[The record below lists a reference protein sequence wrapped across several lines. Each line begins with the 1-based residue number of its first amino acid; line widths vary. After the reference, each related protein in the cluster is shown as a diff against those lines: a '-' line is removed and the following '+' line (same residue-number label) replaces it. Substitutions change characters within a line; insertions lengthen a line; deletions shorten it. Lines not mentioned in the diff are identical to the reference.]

1 MKTMKPITALEQK
14 QIKSTLEEKGIDLS
28 KLKEINT
35 DNTFEGDKINLLQY
49 DFIKQEYSTYYR
61 IGAEYIDKEKENA
74 LVVTPKIKKID
85 WAKMFMYCFSSAEEQ
100 NSFSEI
106 YDIDFDQKP
115 IETDTLKGVLTP
127 LLLFHFVSTV
137 KKITSKGLKKGYVN
151 REENLH
157 KVKGRI
163 DFLQNFRKNVLLKRE
178 ERVFCRYNEYSED
191 IRENRLI
198 KKALLFC
205 ERMFN
210 VISKENSDNFSDVQ
224 TTLNQCIS
232 AFENVSDDIEYW
244 EVKYTKSHKLYKE
257 YDVAI
262 KLAKMILRRYSFNI
276 HNVENSKQEQTVPVF
291 WIDMSLL
298 YEHYVLGLLRETY
311 GKETIIY
318 QKNFN
323 NKFIPDFL
331 FKGKTEKLIL
341 DTKYKT
347 KYSNTEIEGHDI
359 CQLSG
364 YARYKPI
371 RKMLGIK
378 NETTIIPCVIIYPKK
393 ANEDKPIIAFAK
405 DKTIISQSKPVDDIV
420 EFYKLCV
427 ELPIE

>member
-1 MKTMKPITALEQK
+1 MTTY
-14 QIKSTLEEKGIDLS
+14 QIKEHEKLPNEISPCERKEKYNNKNIFKWD
-28 KLKEINT
+28 KLQQ
-35 DNTFEGDKINLLQY
+35 GDVWGY
-49 DFIKQEYSTYYR
+49 YAYYR
-61 IGAEYIDKEKENA
+61 IGAEYIDKEKETA

-115 IETDTLKGVLTP
+115 IETNAFKGVLTP

-210 VISKENSDNFSDVQ
+210 VISKGTNNKFSDVQ

-232 AFENVSDDIEYW
+232 AFDNVSDDIEYW

-311 GKETIIY
+311 GNQIIY
-318 QKNFN
+318 QKGFRVG
-323 NKFIPDFL
+323 IPDFL
-331 FKGKTEKLIL
+331 FKGEKEKLIL
-341 DTKYKT
+341 DTKYKPRYDGDR
-347 KYSNTEIEGHDI
+347 KISKDNIW
-359 CQLSG
+359 QLAG
-364 YARYKPI
+364 YARS
-371 RKMLGIK
+371 RKLMEALGIK
-378 NETTIIPCVIIYPKK
+378 EEKEQNKTILPCVIIYPKDP
-393 ANEDKPIIAFAK
+393 EK
-405 DKTIISQSKPVDDIV
+405 DKTIISHKDFKNIDSLIDENIVQKETDIV

-427 ELPIE
+427 ELPTLSK